1 MECNP
6 HTGAIGR
13 RQLKL
18 DFAHFC
24 IEEFCASKPHGVTR
38 ELQLPKS
45 SRAAI
50 LSLLKICSV
59 SSWTES
65 ARGCA
70 IFSGCD
76 FTSRANAAAT
86 VLPLWRKQIKIL
98 FPTKKKFG
106 FIVNFTTIDRASPSR
121 EASAPD
127 RDRGE
132 IETRIS
138 RSARISEILGKSGR
152 KCALKRTHTLPK
164 CSGKFGTFRLTL
176 FRVRSLIQMTE
187 MFVGVITQNIWVWLN
202 LNFIR
207 TDIFV

>member
-38 ELQLPKS
+38 EHQLPKS

-98 FPTKKKFG
+98 FPTKKKSSVSLWISLQSTG
-106 FIVNFTTIDRASPSR
+106 RLPRGKRPLRTEIVERLRREFLAQHAFQKFWERA
-121 EASAPD
+121 
-127 RDRGE
+127 GE
-132 IETRIS
+132 NALS
-138 RSARISEILGKSGR
+138 SARTHYQNVRESSGHF
-152 KCALKRTHTLPK
+152 AWHF
-164 CSGKFGTFRLTL
+164 SG
-176 FRVRSLIQMTE
+176 
-187 MFVGVITQNIWVWLN
+187 W
-202 LNFIR
+202 
-207 TDIFV
+207 DH